1 MLAIIFFN
9 KTSLSLN
16 FSFSELRFLS
26 ISLFL
31 GSQIF
36 SSGAGGHP
44 HHKKIYS
51 SPTGFNGAS
60 EKKFLKKERPQ
71 VQTPEAE
78 LAQVSDY
85 INTKRHQSL
94 RDCEAGEG
102 QNQENSPKT
111 GKQIGQGE
119 ELVQK
124 TQEKKVKSQ
133 NTLVKLNR
141 MTLNSET
148 YPRESDGI

>member
-1 MLAIIFFN
+1 M
-9 KTSLSLN
+9 
-16 FSFSELRFLS
+16 
-26 ISLFL
+26 
-31 GSQIF
+31 
-36 SSGAGGHP
+36 
-44 HHKKIYS
+44 
-51 SPTGFNGAS
+51 
-60 EKKFLKKERPQ
+60 
-71 VQTPEAE
+71 QTPEAE
-78 LAQVSDY
+78 LAQVSDS

-124 TQEKKVKSQ
+124 TQENKVKSQ

-141 MTLNSET
+141 MT
-148 YPRESDGI
+148 